1 MEKVYLINGP
11 NLNILGKREPEIY
24 GKTTLGQIIRVL
36 KMLARKRGVR
46 IKHFQSNHEG
56 KIIDKIQSITN
67 KGFKGLIINPGAFT
81 HYSYAIRDAIKAS
94 GLKTVEIH
102 LSNIEKREDFRK
114 ISVIK
119 EVCIA
124 QIKGLGPTGYLKA
137 LEALQDAKDEESAGT
152 KFQNFNR

>member
-11 NLNILGKREPEIY
+11 NLNMLGKREPEIY
-24 GKTTLGQIIRVL
+24 GKTTLGQIVRIL
-36 KMLARKRGVR
+36 KMHTRKRGVR

-56 KIIDKIQSITN
+56 KIIDKIHSIAD

-102 LSNIEKREDFRK
+102 LSNIDKREDFRK

-137 LEALQDAKDEESAGT
+137 LDALLDAKDEESAGS
-152 KFQNFNR
+152 KSEL